1 MQPLPANHGQVTG
14 ISAAKLPHLH
24 PSSLRALCTCQNQR
38 AAAQTCRVFLLVSPN
53 LDSRCLFVL
62 EFTLGYGVTTRPHPS
77 VSVQLD
83 GLKLYICLFSLCS
96 SPACRVKR
104 QNKPVFPE
112 NRPACRKRHARK
124 RGEEKAAEQT
134 PHRSPL
140 TASEGHPGM
149 SQPLHTQPRP
159 RVGLVSVCKDTGRAK
174 SLLLQH
180 IWGYRANM
188 RCRQGQLTAPHVL
201 PLHPPA
207 AASRCADDARGKD
220 HRGPIYMQP
229 CFSCWVF
236 QTWLLLGFFLT
247 CLSK

>member
-1 MQPLPANHGQVTG
+1 MLVCVRIHRW
-14 ISAAKLPHLH
+14 ICCHH
-24 PSSLRALCTCQNQR
+24 TC
-38 AAAQTCRVFLLVSPN
+38 
-53 LDSRCLFVL
+53 
-62 EFTLGYGVTTRPHPS
+62 PHPS

-96 SPACRVKR
+96 SPACRVKG
-104 QNKPVFPE
+104 QNKPAFPE
-112 NRPACRKRHARK
+112 NRPAGRKRHARK
-124 RGEEKAAEQT
+124 PGEEKAAEQT

-149 SQPLHTQPRP
+149 SQPRP
-159 RVGLVSVCKDTGRAK
+159 RIGLVSVCKNTGRAK
-174 SLLLQH
+174 TLLLRH
-180 IWGYRANM
+180 VWGYRANM
-188 RCRQGQLTAPHVL
+188 RCRQGQLTATHASHVL
-201 PLHPPA
+201 LLHPPA

-229 CFSCWVF
+229 CFSCLVS